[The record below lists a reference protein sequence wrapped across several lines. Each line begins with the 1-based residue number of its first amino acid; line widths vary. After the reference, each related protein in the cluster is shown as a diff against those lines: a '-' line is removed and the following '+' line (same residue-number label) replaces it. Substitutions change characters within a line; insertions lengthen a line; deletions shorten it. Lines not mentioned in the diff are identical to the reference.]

1 MSDKTPLWSLIGS
14 LAAVILG
21 ALGGI
26 FAPDLFSSTAII
38 GQLFLNALTF
48 VLIPLIIAVSIQS
61 VFAFGDTSKSARTVG
76 LTVLY
81 FLGTAAAA
89 VVIATG
95 VCLVTSSGA
104 GIVTEGASTPDVLR
118 YAKEITPS
126 LLLSQLVPANLI
138 VSIAQGQYFGL
149 IILAMLIG
157 GVLMGAGPRGMV
169 VGDFF
174 RGLSGALSRLTQLL
188 TLVAPIGLLFLTG
201 AVFAD
206 NQANLGAF
214 TSTLF
219 GGLISFVVGLVIFG
233 FLFLPALYWYFTQKS
248 PVEFVKSLLPAIGTS
263 FGTGSSVTTL
273 PVTYSC
279 VVEHG
284 IDTRAAGAVLPLGSI
299 LNMGAQAILV
309 VVATYASAE
318 AAAVSLSFTQVLTI
332 GLLAVVIPSG
342 LVPVP
347 GASIAVAALIGSV
360 VGLPEASL
368 AALGVILGGEWLF
381 SRLGAVVNVLNDAFG
396 AAIIGESFAFKT
408 ATSSNQ
414 PQGGRREFRQDRDRG
429 RQGGQ
434 FPQFREKVFDASREG
449 GHAPQ
454 GDRPRRD
461 NARGGERG
469 RDRGDRPERTERT
482 ERQGGARFGEGQ
494 RGDRERHGRG
504 ENRGGRGDGRHGR
517 GDRNDRRGGGNRDRW
532 GGGDRGPRHSESQE
546 QSVQAEP
553 AGFVDEQ
560 VVLTPVDDQF
570 ARGLSGDQFEQTDS
584 GQDFQSE
591 SSDNQQNDSD
601 NFDLSSREDTH
612 PEKSSHGGES
622 DNGEEVAYGR
632 NRHRRPSGQ
641 PEHHEESGSSE
652 TTTETASHESAT
664 FGTGPVEYGR
674 KGRKRP
680 H

>member
-1 MSDKTPLWSLIGS
+1 MSLKTPLWSLIGS

-38 GQLFLNALTF
+38 GQFFLNALTF

-61 VFAFGDTSKSARTVG
+61 VFAFGDVSKSTRTVG

-89 VVIATG
+89 VIIAVG
-95 VCLVTSSGA
+95 VCLVTSPGA
-104 GIVTEGASTPDVLR
+104 GITTEGVTTPDMLR
-118 YAKEITPS
+118 YAKEISPT

-157 GVLMGAGPRGMV
+157 GVLMSAGPRGMN

-174 RGLSGALSRLTQLL
+174 RGLSGALSRLAGLL
-188 TLVAPIGLLFLTG
+188 TFIAPIGLLFLTG

-206 NQANLGAF
+206 NQANLGAL
-214 TSTLF
+214 TSTLM
-219 GGLISFVVGLVIFG
+219 GGMVSLLVGLAIFG
-233 FLFLPALYWYFTQKS
+233 FLFLPALFWFFTQKS
-248 PVEFVKSLLPAIGTS
+248 PVEFVKSLFPAIAAS
-263 FGTGSSVTTL
+263 FGTGSSVSAL

-284 IDTRAAGAVLPLGSI
+284 VDTRAAGAVLPLGSV

-309 VVATYASAE
+309 VVATFASAE
-318 AAAVSLSFTQVLTI
+318 AAAVSLSFTQILTV

-347 GASIAVAALIGSV
+347 GAPIAVAALIGSV

-381 SRLGAVVNVLNDAFG
+381 TRCGAVINVLNDAFG
-396 AAIIGESFAFKT
+396 AAIIGETFAFKT
-408 ATSSNQ
+408 ATSTGQQS
-414 PQGGRREFRQDRDRG
+414 GGRGEFRQDRGRG

-434 FPQFREKVFDASREG
+434 FPQFRERTIDATREG
-449 GHAPQ
+449 ARSG

-461 NARGGERG
+461 NDRGADRG
-469 RDRGDRPERTERT
+469 RDRTERTAERPERTER
-482 ERQGGARFGEGQ
+482 GGSDRGRFGEGQ
-494 RGDRERHGRG
+494 RGDREQHGRG
-504 ENRGGRGDGRHGR
+504 ERGGRGDGRHGR
-517 GDRNDRRGGGNRDRW
+517 GERRGGERGRDRF
-532 GGGDRGPRHSESQE
+532 GNRGPRQSESQE
-546 QSVQAEP
+546 QTTSAEP
-553 AGFVDEQ
+553 AGFVEEQ
-560 VVLTPVDDQF
+560 IALSPGDDQF
-570 ARGLSGDQFEQTDS
+570 ARGLSGESFEQTDS
-584 GQDFQSE
+584 GQDFRAEVSE
-591 SSDNQQNDSD
+591 RDQNDSGSFERTEHD
-601 NFDLSSREDTH
+601 DSRT
-612 PEKSSHGGES
+612 EKSFDGGQS
-622 DNGEEVAYGR
+622 DSGEDVSFGR
-632 NRHRRPSGQ
+632 NRHRRPTGK
-641 PEHHEESGSSE
+641 PEEHEEGSSSE
-652 TTTETASHESAT
+652 ATAETAHAEPES
-664 FGTGPVEYGR
+664 FGTGPMAYGR
-674 KGRKRP
+674 TRRKRP

>member
-26 FAPDLFSSTAII
+26 FAPDLFSSTAVI

-61 VFAFGDTSKSARTVG
+61 VFAFGDTSKSTRTVG
-76 LTVLY
+76 LTFLY
-81 FLGTAAAA
+81 FLGTAVAA

-104 GIVTEGASTPDVLR
+104 GITTEGVSTPDILR
-118 YAKEITPS
+118 AAKEISPS

-138 VSIAQGQYFGL
+138 VSVAQGQYFGL

-188 TLVAPIGLLFLTG
+188 TMVAPIGLLFLTG

-206 NQANLGAF
+206 NQVNLGAF

-219 GGLISFVVGLVIFG
+219 GALISLAVGLVLFG
-233 FLFLPALYWYFTQKS
+233 LLFLPALYWFFTQKS
-248 PVEFVKSLLPAIGTS
+248 PVEFAKSLFPAIATS
-263 FGTGSSVTTL
+263 FGTGSSVGAL

-284 IDTRAAGAVLPLGSI
+284 VDTRAAGAVLPLGSV
-299 LNMGAQAILV
+299 LSMGAQAILV
-309 VVATYASAE
+309 VVATFASAE
-318 AAAVSLSFTQVLTI
+318 AAAISLSFTQVLTV

-347 GASIAVAALIGSV
+347 GAPIAVAALIGSV

-396 AAIIGESFAFKT
+396 AAIIGETFAFKT
-408 ATSSNQ
+408 ATSSSQ
-414 PQGGRREFRQDRDRG
+414 QSGGRREFRQDRDRG

-449 GHAPQ
+449 GRSGS

-461 NARGGERG
+461 NDRGGDRG
-469 RDRGDRPERTERT
+469 RDRGDRPARTERS
-482 ERQGGARFGEGQ
+482 ERPGGRFGDGQ
-494 RGDRERHGRG
+494 RGDREHQGRG
-504 ENRGGRGDGRHGR
+504 EHRGGRGDGRHGR
-517 GDRNDRRGGGNRDRW
+517 GDRDNRRGGGNRDRF
-532 GGGDRGPRHSESQE
+532 GGRGPRPADSQE

-553 AGFVDEQ
+553 VGFVDEQ
-560 VVLTPVDDQF
+560 VALTPSDDQF
-570 ARGLSGDQFEQTDS
+570 ARGLSGEHFEQTDS
-584 GQDFQSE
+584 GQDFQGE
-591 SSDNQQNDSD
+591 SSDNQHSDTD
-601 NFDLSSREDTH
+601 NFSRAGHEDTH
-612 PEKSSHGGES
+612 TERSSDAVES
-622 DNGEEVAYGR
+622 ERHQEPSYGR
-632 NRHRRPSGQ
+632 GPHRRPGNQ
-641 PEHHEESGSSE
+641 PSRHEESGSSQ
-652 TTTETASHESAT
+652 TTTETASAEPET
-664 FGTGPVEYGR
+664 FGSGPVEYGR
-674 KGRKRP
+674 RGRKRP